1 MKKIL
6 ILISFL
12 IFSVNLFA
20 QVTKWDPVRKKQN
33 FKDSVNFVKLPLLNI
48 NDSLS
53 TRAYVRAVVGGGGL
67 PGVLIQE
74 DSSHLQNQVNY
85 VTKYFLKSGYVPI
98 TTTVN
103 GHALSGNI
111 TVTATDVSLGN
122 VTNESKAT
130 MFTSPTFTGTVTIPT
145 PFTIGVIS
153 VTANGTELNVLDNIP
168 GTLTSTELGYVDGVT
183 SAIQTQFTGKVAVAD
198 TATMLTKYARKAS
211 PTFTGTVV
219 LPSTTNIGNISATEI
234 GYIDDATS
242 NIQLQINALLDSIA
256 TLRALIQVSEVPHIS
271 QIHYVSTSGND
282 GNDGATTSTP
292 WLTLAYAESHAT
304 AAGDTIAL
312 KKGDTW
318 SSTTLLSISHSG
330 ANGYPITWDGSLWGS
345 GANAKIQASANLTTY
360 LSMANIW
367 GCKYVTLQ
375 NVTFDGNNKDMYSGI
390 VIGGFNSVSPG
401 SIQNDEQYITIQNCL
416 VENIGIA
423 SAATWCSGILVMP
436 WHNAISHITIQNNT
450 VTRTNNHGIAWYSG
464 KISEG
469 APDQYPTLSSYCGYN
484 TISKCGL
491 ALDNVAEGILITL
504 DVEGLIV
511 EHNVISQGAEGSA
524 NGIGFA
530 GGLDGDFPTGIIVRY
545 NDIRLTDMSPITV
558 ADGGAITFD
567 CYYNLLYTSAVSGSA
582 GIYLQ
587 LTSGLSY
594 AGASMKFYNN
604 TIVVESGNAYNDETN
619 QASICTFKNNILFGL
634 GAGQYANSLI
644 NIYNNNTSTVHSN
657 NLLYRTDATNCV
669 HVTYNGGATYVY
681 RNSVLASWEAS
692 AKITDP
698 LLTDR
703 AGFIWTLQVGSPAI
717 NAGINIPA
725 IPQFDYSNYAV
736 ANPPEI
742 GAYEYH

>member
-256 TLRALIQVSEVPHIS
+256 TLRALIQVSEVPHVS

-282 GNDGATTSTP
+282 ANSGMDTTHA
-292 WLTLAYAESHAT
+292 WQTLAYAEAHAT

-312 KKGDTW
+312 KKGDNW
-318 SSTTLLSISHSG
+318 ASSYSVNITHSG
-330 ANGYPITWDGSLWGS
+330 ANGYPITWDGSLWGAGADAIIS
-345 GANAKIQASANLTTY
+345 ANADHNDPKGAAIVCVT
-360 LSMANIW
+360 
-367 GCKYVTLQ
+367 GCKYVTFQ
-375 NVTFDGNNKDMYSGI
+375 NITLDGNNNYCYGF
-390 VIGGFNSVSPG
+390 VVGGDPSQNSEG
-401 SIQNDEQYITIQNCL
+401 YHQNDEQYITFQDC
-416 VENIGIA
+416 NIIDIGGG
-423 SAATWCSGILVMP
+423 S
-436 WHNAISHITIQNNT
+436 
-450 VTRTNNHGIAWYSG
+450 
-464 KISEG
+464 
-469 APDQYPTLSSYCGYN
+469 DYC
-484 TISKCGL
+484 I
-491 ALDNVAEGILITL
+491 GILIRTWYNTMSNITVRRNTL
-504 DVEGLIV
+504 DGISSWGIAGYNGKLEDGAPSPGENSNLYIGYN
-511 EHNVISQGAEGSA
+511 NVTNCETADEDQGAMIGISAEVTDAIIEYNIITQGVSGHAVAGISVSGYEG
-524 NGIGFA
+524 FY
-530 GGLDGDFPTGIIVRY
+530 PTGAIIRY
-545 NDIRLTDMSPITV
+545 NDVRMDNKPAFITENGY
-558 ADGGAITFD
+558 ALGIDI
-567 CYYNLLYTSAVSGSA
+567 YYNKFYADTPGQSAVWLFPPSV
-582 GIYLQ
+582 Y
-587 LTSGLSY
+587 TY
-594 AGASMKFYNN
+594 AGASINFYNN
-604 TIVVESGNAYNDETN
+604 TIVSNTGDTFYSEANGTATT
-619 QASICTFKNNILFGL
+619 TFKNNIV
-634 GAGQYANSLI
+634 I
-644 NIYNNNTSTVHSN
+644 NTAQSDAACVVINNPTSFVHNNNSYYKSGTGDLRYVVSGSTY
-657 NLLYRTDATNCV
+657 YRTTVQN
-669 HVTYNGGATYVY
+669 
-681 RNSVLASWEAS
+681 WEATCI
-692 AKITDP
+692 KVDP
-698 LLTDR
+698 TLVDL
-703 AGFIWTLQVGSPAI
+703 AGFNWHLQASSPLKTAGVTI
-717 NAGINIPA
+717 AGIPL
-725 IPQFDYSNYAV
+725 FDYEGNAV
-736 ANPPEI
+736 SPTTPSI